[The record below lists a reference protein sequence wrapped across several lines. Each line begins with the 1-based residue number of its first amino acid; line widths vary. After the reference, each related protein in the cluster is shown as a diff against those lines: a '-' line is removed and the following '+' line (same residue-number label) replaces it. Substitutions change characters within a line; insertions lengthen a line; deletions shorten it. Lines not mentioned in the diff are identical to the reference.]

1 MLSFLR
7 ARIAMGDSVY
17 KGVVGAGEAHDDAFN
32 RFAGHAYVGA
42 FGSKREDE
50 HERCRLRLLR
60 RFLPCFELR
69 QLDLW
74 RLCLGEARV
83 GGNGVGKVAGDANG
97 YAQLLRCDG
106 RVGAAVTGG

>member
-7 ARIAMGDSVY
+7 ARIALGDSVY
-17 KGVVGAGEAHDDAFN
+17 KGVVGAGEALDDAVN
-32 RFAGHAYVGA
+32 RFAGHACMGA
-42 FGSKREDE
+42 FGSKGEDE

-74 RLCLGEARV
+74 CLCCRETGV
-83 GGNGVGKVAGDANG
+83 DGNGVGEVTGDSTGN
-97 YAQLLRCDG
+97 AQLLRCDG
-106 RVGAAVTGG
+106 GLGAAVAGG

>member
-1 MLSFLR
+1 MLGLLR

-17 KGVVGAGEAHDDAFN
+17 KGAGGAGEALDDAFN
-32 RFAGHAYVGA
+32 RFAGHACVGA

>member
-17 KGVVGAGEAHDDAFN
+17 KGIVGARETLDDAVN
-32 RFAGHAYVGA
+32 RFAGHACVGA

-69 QLDLW
+69 QLNLW

-83 GGNGVGKVAGDANG
+83 GGNGVGEVTGDSTGN
-97 YAQLLRCDG
+97 AQLLRCDG